1 MYIDIYILIYVN
13 CEQHHYGDEFASSDP
28 MESGPTARPKKI
40 MFWGAGAT
48 AALLGG
54 IVVALKKK
62 SPGPSS
68 PAS

>member
-1 MYIDIYILIYVN
+1 
-13 CEQHHYGDEFASSDP
+13 

-62 SPGPSS
+62 SHGQSMGTIQDDKYI
-68 PAS
+68 